1 VVLVAEGAPGVEDV
15 ELLNSGGMEEKVGK
29 VTPSHRLVTLELM
42 QQESVAFG
50 ELDAQ

>member
-1 VVLVAEGAPGVEDV
+1 
-15 ELLNSGGMEEKVGK
+15 MEEVAAGVTAVVCEGK
-29 VTPSHRLVTLELM
+29 NGGRLGLLGKATPTQRLLTLDPT